1 MVKNKIKNV
10 DTQLMFDFETSR
22 LGSVGTQDYS
32 FPFPSIIAR
41 SALEVCGRSVVFRLR
56 KPPLIRKPPPYS
68 GEIWNRGAFL
78 FEKSAEGGKFWGFES
93 GNDDFLKENR
103 VGRVRKGKIFPP
115 AAGQNCERAK
125 NNV

>member
-1 MVKNKIKNV
+1 MPTDHRISGIPVKK
-10 DTQLMFDFETSR
+10 
-22 LGSVGTQDYS
+22 
-32 FPFPSIIAR
+32 A
-41 SALEVCGRSVVFRLR
+41 
-56 KPPLIRKPPPYS
+56 PPPIREKS
-68 GEIWNRGAFL
+68 GIGGAFL